1 MQKFQ
6 SKKQN
11 IEDTGKAVQN
21 IPEDHMGFQKEIF
34 LKLSAKKLRNFEM

>member
-34 LKLSAKKLRNFEM
+34 KIVSQKIEKF